1 MSTATVSTSPLLTAD
16 EYARRPDPGYPE
28 ELVRGRIVPMPQ
40 PNRRHGQICA
50 ETVYLFRRFLDD
62 HDLGHI
68 LSNDAGVITERNPD
82 TVRGPDIAFYSYSRL
97 PKGPLPANYGP
108 EVPELVVEVRSPSD
122 RWAQVHAKVAEYLE
136 AGVLAVAV
144 LDAESQTAVVYFPE
158 QMPRILGPDDDLS
171 FPEIL
176 PGFAIAVRRFFD

>member
-16 EYARRPDPGYPE
+16 EYARRSDPGYPE

-40 PNRRHGQICA
+40 PNRRHGQICNKVGRIFGNFA
-50 ETVYLFRRFLDD
+50 EEQ
-62 HDLGHI
+62 DLGHV

-108 EVPELVVEVRSPSD
+108 EVPELVVEVRSPND
-122 RWAQVHAKVAEYLE
+122 RWAQVHKKAAEYLD
-136 AGVLAVAV
+136 AGVLAVLV
-144 LDAESQTAVVYFPE
+144 LDAETQTAVVYFPE
-158 QMPRILGPDDDLS
+158 QMPRILGPDDELS
-171 FPEIL
+171 LPEIL
-176 PGFAIAVRRFFD
+176 PGFVIAVRRLFD